1 MEHVFEYFSAL
12 FLGPHRSIG
21 EDQMLFPKERRV
33 LLLPSFRIATRVLIA
48 TERRKLKEL
57 CFLLGANLTWKT
69 TWLCSISPARSILG
83 ADFASL
89 KE

>member
-21 EDQMLFPKERRV
+21 EHQMLFPKGRRV

-48 TERRKLKEL
+48 TER
-57 CFLLGANLTWKT
+57 
-69 TWLCSISPARSILG
+69 
-83 ADFASL
+83 
-89 KE
+89 